1 MWIGTAA
8 AQNMMGD
15 RQIVGAENSKP
26 AANVT
31 ITFSARASNGTPH
44 VRAGRQRAR
53 NNTSDLSRSAIQAP
67 PKNVWTSQAAH
78 TRTAPPPIALQ
89 KWPQCP

>member
-8 AQNMMGD
+8 AQNMIGD

-53 NNTSDLSRSAIQAP
+53 NNTSDLS
-67 PKNVWTSQAAH
+67 
-78 TRTAPPPIALQ
+78 
-89 KWPQCP
+89 